1 MAVNQNE
8 IPPAFWSLFVE
19 SPCIGAK
26 LPEFHQNFNFN
37 NSNFYNSAV
46 AEANPSP
53 ATLTFLFTDIEG
65 STNLWEQYPDA
76 MKTALATHDAL
87 MRQTIETQGG
97 KIFKTVGDA
106 FHAVFGK
113 PEDALA
119 AAI

>member
-1 MAVNQNE
+1 MLCFKRLTTLDIATKGFCRPDSARRHATATL
-8 IPPAFWSLFVE
+8 I
-19 SPCIGAK
+19 SPTSII
-26 LPEFHQNFNFN
+26 L
-37 NSNFYNSAV
+37 SV
-46 AEANPSP
+46 AEPNPSP

-76 MKTALATHDAL
+76 MRSALATHDVL
-87 MRQTIETQGG
+87 MRQAIERQGG